1 MNRAEEEAYK
11 RGFDAGVKH
20 QREAALPLKARALK
34 RRLDV
39 VMTHAHR
46 LFNALR
52 HAEERHINV
61 ECKTCD
67 GETGCGCRCSG
78 PMQWRAVLGEA
89 KAAPEEP

>member
-46 LFNALR
+46 LFDALH
-52 HAEERHINV
+52 HAEKSHIAM
-61 ECKTCD
+61 ECPTHD
-67 GETGCGCRCSG
+67 NCRCSG
-78 PMQWRAVLGEA
+78 PMQWRTVLGEA
-89 KAAPEEP
+89 KAALESQP